1 MKTANT
7 KAVDSVQP
15 ESMTLNP
22 GFWRDIFDAI
32 DDPVF
37 LHDRE
42 SRILLANRAY
52 CQLAGIT
59 EKEAQGKPYW
69 KVFPPGSGP
78 SPGCREAMQD
88 KSLPSSHEEIR
99 VEGKIFLSKGYKVLD
114 GQGGILYSLH
124 ALRDITS
131 QKKSEV
137 ALTESEARL
146 RFAIDTARDAIISI
160 DGESGTVTAWN
171 PAAASMF
178 GYSKEEALGRVMHDL
193 LTPQQMRPAAKQA
206 MANFAAEGR
215 GAMLGKTIELPALH
229 KDGSEFPIELSL
241 SAAQINGKWQA
252 TGIAR
257 DISERIKGQVSEK
270 RYRRLFE
277 TAKDGI
283 LILDAETGM
292 IVDAN
297 PFITHLLG
305 YTLEECQGKYIWD
318 LRSLKNVAASKE
330 KFLELQQ
337 QEYVRYEDI
346 PLETSDGE
354 PRHVEFISNV
364 YLVDNVKVIQ
374 CNIRDITRRWQA
386 EEKNRRLSQM
396 FRTIS
401 RCNEVLVRA
410 TDEMALAHEMC
421 RVLTEEGRF
430 RMAWVGYIEQDAD
443 KPVRIIAAE
452 GVDELLLN
460 DLARSCSVHERP
472 HGIAAD
478 AIQTGLPVLCHDIR
492 NDPLCASELESATL
506 HGYLSIAAIPIKLP
520 KHDFGVL
527 VVYGASANEFVTEI
541 VALLNELAGDLAF
554 GIDNLRSK
562 ADRVAVLEKLEH
574 IAHYDALTTLPNRVL
589 LADRLQQAMAQT
601 HRRGDQL
608 AVAYLDLDSFKAVND
623 NHGHEAGDQLLM
635 VMSARMKSTL
645 REGDTLAR
653 LGGDEFI
660 VVLTGLA
667 NIEACIPM
675 LERLLLAAAQPV
687 QIDGSMLQ
695 VSASLGVT
703 FYPQGE
709 EVDADQLLRQADQAM
724 YQAKLAGKNRYHI
737 FDDEQDRNVRGHHEN
752 LERIRLALL
761 NKEFVLHYQPKVN
774 MRSGKF
780 IGAEALIRW
789 QHPERGLLPPALFL
803 PVIEDHLL
811 SVELGEWVIETALT
825 QIDLWH
831 TAGINFPVSVN
842 ISAIQMQHPDFVERL
857 RLQLAAH
864 PGIKPGDLEMEV
876 LETSALEDLALA
888 SRAIEGCNALGV
900 MFALDDF
907 GTGYSSL
914 TYLKQ
919 LPFTLLKIDQSF
931 VRDMLDD
938 ADDLAILEAVLGL
951 AVAFRR
957 QVIAE
962 GVETVKQG
970 EMLLQLGCE
979 LAQGYGIAHP
989 MAAGELPE
997 WAAAWR
1003 THPSWSNMPTFRRDD
1018 LSLLF
1023 AGVEHQVW
1031 MATIVNFL
1039 KGECARLPL
1048 LDHHQ
1053 CRFGTWLDAGGLV
1066 RHGEQITYQGIA
1078 PLHRRVHEMA
1088 AALCDLKARGR
1099 DAEALAGLN
1108 KLIVLHEDLQIHIN
1122 ALVQENRHWAG
1133 KPWGHGDN
1141 TFVVHEPP

>member
-1 MKTANT
+1 MKTT
-7 KAVDSVQP
+7 DTVDSGLP
-15 ESMTLNP
+15 RNLTLNP

-42 SRILLANRAY
+42 FRILLANRAY
-52 CQLAGIT
+52 CQLAGVT
-59 EKEAQGKPYW
+59 EKEAQEKLYW
-69 KVFPPGSGP
+69 EIFPPGSGP
-78 SPGCREAMQD
+78 SPGCREAMRVSDSANSQ
-88 KSLPSSHEEIR
+88 EEI
-99 VEGKIFLSKGYKVLD
+99 ETGGKIFLSKGYKVPD
-114 GQGGILYSLH
+114 GQGGILYALH
-124 ALRDITS
+124 ALRDIS
-131 QKKSEV
+131 EQKKSEA
-137 ALTESEARL
+137 ALAESEARL
-146 RFAIDTARDAIISI
+146 RSAIDTARDAIISV
-160 DGESGTVTAWN
+160 DGESGTIIAWN
-171 PAAASMF
+171 PAAAAMF
-178 GYSKEEALGRVMHDL
+178 GYSRDEALGQVLHQL
-193 LTPQQMRPAAKQA
+193 LTPQRMRSGA
-206 MANFAAEGR
+206 MHAVANFAVEGQ
-215 GAMLGKTIELPALH
+215 GAILGKIIDLPALH
-229 KDGSEFPIELSL
+229 KNGSEFPIELSL

-257 DISERIKGQVSEK
+257 DITERNRGQASEK

-305 YTLEECQGKYIWD
+305 YTLEECLGKYIWD

-364 YLVDNVKVIQ
+364 YLVDNAKVIQ

-386 EEKNRRLSQM
+386 EERNQRLSQM
-396 FRTIS
+396 YRTIS

-410 TDEMALAHEMC
+410 TDELELAHAMC
-421 RVLTEEGRF
+421 SVLTVEGHF
-430 RMAWVGYIEQDAD
+430 RMAWVGYIEADAA
-443 KPVRIIAAE
+443 KPLRIVATE
-452 GVDELLLN
+452 GIDELHLN
-460 DLARSCSVHERP
+460 DLQLRCSGGERP
-472 HGIAAD
+472 GGIAAD
-478 AIQTGLPVLCHDIR
+478 AVKSGLPVVCHDIR
-492 NDPLCASELESATL
+492 NDSRCAAELEQAL
-506 HGYLSIAAIPIKLP
+506 PQGYLSVAAIPIKLP
-520 KHDFGVL
+520 RHDLGVL
-527 VVYGASANEFVTEI
+527 VVYGAQANEFTTEI
-541 VALLNELAGDLAF
+541 INLLNELAGDLAF
-554 GIDNLRSK
+554 GIDTLRSREE
-562 ADRVAVLEKLEH
+562 RVAVLEKLEH
-574 IAHYDALTTLPNRVL
+574 IAHYDALTALPNRVL

-601 HRRGDQL
+601 HRRGDLL

-623 NHGHEAGDQLLM
+623 DHGHDAGDQLLM
-635 VMSARMKSTL
+635 AMSARMKDTL

-660 VVLTGLA
+660 VVLTGLDT
-667 NIEACIPM
+667 IEASVPM
-675 LERLLLAAAQPV
+675 IERLLLAAAQPV
-687 QIDGSMLQ
+687 QLDGIQLQ

-703 FYPQGE
+703 FYPQT
-709 EVDADQLLRQADQAM
+709 EVTAPDQLLRQADQAM

-737 FDDEQDRNVRGHHEN
+737 FDDEQDRNVRGHHED
-752 LERIRLALL
+752 LERIRLALGE
-761 NKEFVLHYQPKVN
+761 NEFVLHYQPKVN
-774 MRSGKF
+774 MRSGEF
-780 IGAEALIRW
+780 VGVEALIRW
-789 QHPERGLLPPALFL
+789 QHPERGLLPPSLFL

-811 SVELGEWVIETALT
+811 SVELGEWVIESALR

-831 TAGINFPVSVN
+831 AAGFRIPVSVN
-842 ISAIQMQHPDFVERL
+842 IGSRQMQHPDFVEHL

-864 PGIKPGDLEMEV
+864 PGVKPGDLEMEV
-876 LETSALEDLALA
+876 LETSALEDLSVAA
-888 SRAIEGCNALGV
+888 KAIEGCNELGV
-900 MFALDDF
+900 VFALDDF

-914 TYLKQ
+914 TYLKR

-938 ADDLAILEAVLGL
+938 PDDLAILEAVLGL

-962 GVETVKQG
+962 GVETVQQG

-989 MAAGELPE
+989 MAADELPG

-1003 THPSWSNMPTFRRDD
+1003 THPSWSNMPAFRRDD

-1023 AGVEHQVW
+1023 AAVEHQVW
-1031 MATIVNFL
+1031 MTTIGNYL
-1039 KGECARLPL
+1039 GDECEKLPL

-1053 CRFGTWLDAGGLV
+1053 CRFGAWLDAGGLI
-1066 RHGEQITYQGIA
+1066 RHGEQIAYRDIE
-1078 PLHRRVHEMA
+1078 PLHRRAHELA
-1088 AALCDLKARGR
+1088 AALCELKTAGHKT
-1099 DAEALAGLN
+1099 EALA
-1108 KLIVLHEDLQIHIN
+1108 KLGELIKLQETLLEQIR
-1122 ALVQENRHWAG
+1122 ALVDENRHWSG
-1133 KPWGHGDN
+1133 KTWSHGDN
-1141 TFVVHEPP
+1141 TFVVHDQQ